1 MNFSTISK
9 YWRFSL
15 NLAQNE
21 HFHFDSI
28 GNRYLFQAIKKT
40 FIRRRDHLNVF
51 ICNIAKLYNSETFF
65 QPSTVY
71 KNRNK
76 LLTYCTFLC
85 SMNMKW
91 NVNLIEYYNES
102 FSPFIIFATKSH
114 ENKLAKSAYYTFFT
128 TRLEQFFLFFI
139 IFVSFW

>member
-1 MNFSTISK
+1 MKFVFDCIFHKNIVFDDARREVIIFGVRKKKRKRWNVMRTVMMNFSTISN

-15 NLAQNE
+15 ILAQNE

-51 ICNIAKLYNSETFF
+51 ICNIAKLYNSKTFF

-76 LLTYCTFLC
+76 LLTYSTFLC
-85 SMNMKW
+85 SMNM
-91 NVNLIEYYNES
+91 NRNANLIEYCSE
-102 FSPFIIFATKSH
+102 
-114 ENKLAKSAYYTFFT
+114 
-128 TRLEQFFLFFI
+128 
-139 IFVSFW
+139 